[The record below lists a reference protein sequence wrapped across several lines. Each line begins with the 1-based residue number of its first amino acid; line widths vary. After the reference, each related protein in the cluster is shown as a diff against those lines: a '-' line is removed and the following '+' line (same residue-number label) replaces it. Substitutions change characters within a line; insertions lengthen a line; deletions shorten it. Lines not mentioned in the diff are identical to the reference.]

1 MKRFFFLSFFL
12 SFGLYGQDY
21 FIVNDGVKTKDYQ
34 YNVFT
39 NANIYTDKG
48 IINMGTLVEKDGVI
62 VDLGSDISIPK
73 NSIIFDLDGKF
84 ITHLLLKLIHH
95 LELRNL
101 REEALVE
108 VLNMSHLGVVII
120 GMIIS

>member
-39 NANIYTDKG
+39 NANIYSSDGVIK
-48 IINMGTLVEKDGVI
+48 NGTLIEKDG
-62 VDLGSDISIPK
+62 K
-73 NSIIFDLDGKF
+73 IIAMYL
-84 ITHLLLKLIHH
+84 TTATTVLI
-95 LELRNL
+95 
-101 REEALVE
+101 
-108 VLNMSHLGVVII
+108 
-120 GMIIS
+120 